1 VITPARKR
9 TLSLLTNPFFLAAI
23 PSVVLFFTIPVMH
36 QRYRLDLK
44 SSVQVQEGYYHS
56 YCDLDGDGNPEK
68 IIAFDEENCSGI
80 TISRENRVLNQWNVR
95 GSFSF
100 SNRNTL
106 YIPADC
112 NADGVKEIY
121 LFSVAGDSVLLHCI
135 PGPEAK
141 TFSWVNRLIDITGR
155 GIKAPDPFI
164 LAAEPEDLDGDG
176 FPELIF
182 GVATGFS
189 KYPRKIYAYNS
200 VTDSLISSPQCGG
213 FMMGIIQH
221 DLDFDGIREIMPFGY
236 ASGNIGEEEMEFHDQ
251 SAWLTVLDNN
261 LKFVFDPVELEGN
274 FTMATPMVFT
284 GAKDTVVNLL
294 VSRGEPDSSAVF
306 WSFTMS
312 GALSDRTP
320 VRSSANNGL
329 VTVNRR
335 GDPVYALTEYEKGIV
350 LLDDKKQYIRLIEFK
365 GLLRLVPRDIDLDGT
380 DEIIAVSLGEGTVT
394 VYRPGFIRP
403 AMADLG
409 PDLKSD
415 PVMSVISRKGE
426 WPQLFLQSDNRQL
439 ILEYRP
445 NKLYFAS
452 FVFYP
457 LVYAAFIAFVL
468 LIQFTQK
475 RALVKREEERKKI
488 SELQLALVRN
498 QLDPHF
504 TLNALN
510 SVLSLVEHSDRV
522 KARDSLLR
530 FSGLYR
536 EMLLSAGKSRRTL
549 AEELEFCREY
559 LELEKMRYG
568 TRFDSVIEIQPGIND
583 ELPVP
588 KLVIQLFAENSVK
601 HGLAGLESGGLL
613 SISASGEGNEL
624 TIEVKDNGVGREHAV
639 SDEYGSTGKGMK
651 LMSELFELCNSYF
664 EDTHSFTVSDLVD
677 GDCQPAGTL
686 VTVVIRYRNEPVTI
700 S

>member
-1 VITPARKR
+1 MITPVRKR
-9 TLSLLTNPFFLAAI
+9 NLSLLTNPLFLAAI
-23 PSVVLFFTIPVMH
+23 PSIALFFIIPVMH
-36 QRYRLDLK
+36 QRFRLDMV
-44 SSVQVQEGYYHS
+44 SSLQVPEGYYHS

-68 IIAFDEENCSGI
+68 IIAFDEENSSGI
-80 TISRENRVLNQWNVR
+80 TISKENRVLNQWNVR

-100 SNRNTL
+100 STRNTI

-121 LFSVAGDSVLLHCI
+121 LFSLADDSLFFHCI
-135 PGPEAK
+135 PSPDAK
-141 TFSWVNRLIDITGR
+141 TFSWENRLIDITGR
-155 GIKAPDPFI
+155 GIKAPDPLI

-182 GVATGFS
+182 GISTGFS
-189 KYPRKIYAYNS
+189 KHPRKIYAYNS

-236 ASGNIGEEEMEFHDQ
+236 ASANIGEEEMEFHDQ
-251 SAWLTVLDNN
+251 SAWLTVLDRN
-261 LKFVFDPVELEGN
+261 LQFVFDPVELEGT

-306 WSFTMS
+306 WSFGMN
-312 GALSDRTP
+312 GILKERTP
-320 VRSSANNGL
+320 VPSSANNGL

-335 GDPVYALTEYEKGIV
+335 GEPVFALIEYEKGIV
-350 LLDDKKQYIRLIEFK
+350 LLDDKKRFKRLIEFK
-365 GLLRLVPRDIDLDGT
+365 GLLRLASLDIDLDGT
-380 DEIIAVSLGEGTVT
+380 EEILAVSLGEGTVT

-403 AMADLG
+403 AVADLG
-409 PDLKSD
+409 PDLRSD
-415 PVMSVISRKGE
+415 PVASVINRKGE
-426 WPQLFLQSDNRQL
+426 WPRLFLQSDNRQL
-439 ILEYRP
+439 FLEYRP
-445 NKLYFAS
+445 NKLYYAS
-452 FVFYP
+452 FAFYP
-457 LVYAAFIAFVL
+457 LVYAAFLAFVM

-475 RALVKREEERKKI
+475 RALAKKEEEKKKI
-488 SELQLALVRN
+488 SELQLALIRN

-510 SVLSLVEHSDRV
+510 SVLSLVEHSDKL

-536 EMLLSAGKSRRTL
+536 EMLISAGKSRRAL
-549 AEELEFCREY
+549 DEELEFCREY
-559 LELEKMRYG
+559 LELEKIRYD
-568 TRFDSVIEIQPGIND
+568 TLFDFVIEVQPGIND

-601 HGLAGLESGGLL
+601 HGLAGLERGGLL
-613 SISASGEGNEL
+613 SIIARGEGNEL
-624 TIEVKDNGVGREHAV
+624 TVEVRDNGVGRAHAV
-639 SDEYGSTGKGMK
+639 SDQYGSTGKGMK

-664 EDTHSFTVSDLVD
+664 EDDYSFSVSDLVD
-677 GDCQPAGTL
+677 GDGRPAGTM
-686 VTVVIRYRNEPVTI
+686 VTVVIRYRNEPVII

>member
-1 VITPARKR
+1 VITPVRKR
-9 TLSLLTNPFFLAAI
+9 NLSLLTNPFFLAAI
-23 PSVVLFFTIPVMH
+23 PSIALFFIMPVMH

-44 SSVQVQEGYYHS
+44 SSTRVYEGYYHS
-56 YCDLDGDGNPEK
+56 YCDLDGDGNSEK
-68 IIAFDEENCSGI
+68 IIAFDEENSSGI
-80 TISRENRVLNQWNVR
+80 TISKENRVLNQWNVR
-95 GSFSF
+95 GNFNFS
-100 SNRNTL
+100 SRNTI

-121 LFSVAGDSVLLHCI
+121 LFSIAGDSVLLHCI

-141 TFSWVNRLIDITGR
+141 TFLWENRLVDVTGR

-164 LAAEPEDLDGDG
+164 LDAEPEDLDGDG

-189 KYPRKIYAYNS
+189 KHPRKIYAYNT

-213 FMMGIIQH
+213 FMMGVIQH
-221 DLDFDGIREIMPFGY
+221 DVDFDGIREIMPFGY
-236 ASGNIGEEEMEFHDQ
+236 AAGNIGEDEMEFHDQ
-251 SAWLTVLDNN
+251 SAWLTVLDRN
-261 LKFVFDPVELEGN
+261 LQFVFDPVELEGT

-306 WSFTMS
+306 WSFGMN
-312 GALSDRTP
+312 GILKERTP
-320 VRSSANNGL
+320 VPSSANNGL
-329 VTVNRR
+329 LTVNRR
-335 GDPVYALTEYEKGIV
+335 GEPIYALTEYEKGII
-350 LLDDKKQYIRLIEFK
+350 LLDNKKKFTRLIEFK
-365 GLLRLVPRDIDLDGT
+365 GLLRLVPRDIDLDGAE
-380 DEIIAVSLGEGTVT
+380 EIIAVSLGEGTVT

-403 AMADLG
+403 AVADLG
-409 PDLKSD
+409 PDLRSD
-415 PVMSVISRKGE
+415 PVISVINSKDE
-426 WPQLFLQSDNRQL
+426 WPQISLQSDNRQL

-445 NKLYFAS
+445 NNLYYAS
-452 FVFYP
+452 FFFYP

-475 RALVKREEERKKI
+475 RALSRREEERKKI

-510 SVLSLVEHSDRV
+510 SVLSLVEHSDKV

-536 EMLLSAGKSRRTL
+536 EMLLSAGKSRRSL

-568 TRFDSVIEIQPGIND
+568 TRFDFVIEIQPGIND

-613 SISASGEGNEL
+613 SIIARGVGNEL
-624 TIEVKDNGVGREHAV
+624 KVEVRDNGVGRANAF
-639 SDEYGSTGKGMK
+639 SDQYGSTGKGMK

-664 EDTHSFTVSDLVD
+664 IDNHSFTVSDMVD
-677 GDCQPAGTL
+677 GDGQPAGTL
-686 VTVVIRYRNEPVTI
+686 VTVVIRYRTEPVTI